1 MSFHKV
7 TDTFYKVDDAEEY
20 DVKNNN
26 EQPTPTGIGAGAPD
40 NASVDEEPKASVIG
54 DSAQCTVCMDASAD
68 TVMMPCAHGG
78 ICYDCA
84 EALVRKHLLYGGA
97 KCIHCR
103 TPIDSL
109 VKLSDMHDQ
118 VASGVEIEIPKATVF
133 LK

>member
-1 MSFHKV
+1 M
-7 TDTFYKVDDAEEY
+7 TDTFYKVDDADEY

-26 EQPTPTGIGAGAPD
+26 QQPTPTGIGAEAPD
-40 NASVDEEPKASVIG
+40 NTSVDEEPKASVIG

-78 ICYDCA
+78 ICYGCA